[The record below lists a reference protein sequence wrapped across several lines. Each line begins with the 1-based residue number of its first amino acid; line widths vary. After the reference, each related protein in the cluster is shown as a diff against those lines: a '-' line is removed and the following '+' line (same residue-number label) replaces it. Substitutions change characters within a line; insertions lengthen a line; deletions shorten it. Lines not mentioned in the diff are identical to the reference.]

1 VPHPTLFFFKKR
13 ISNLISNS
21 IDSATNQRHNRT
33 VGKTRLTVVPHLR
46 KVAMGKF
53 ATSPFNALLQDAS
66 LAHADIG
73 PRQVTG
79 ANPVLSNDIV
89 HELRQP
95 LGVIDS
101 LAYYLELIA
110 TDDKSSGHLQRIRAM
125 VAKTNSILERAVEHE
140 ERSFEPEFVGS

>member
-1 VPHPTLFFFKKR
+1 
-13 ISNLISNS
+13 
-21 IDSATNQRHNRT
+21 
-33 VGKTRLTVVPHLR
+33 
-46 KVAMGKF
+46 MGKF
-53 ATSPFNALLQDAS
+53 AGSPFNALLQDAS
-66 LAHADIG
+66 LAHADA
-73 PRQVTG
+73 PSRLLTG
-79 ANPVLSNDIV
+79 ASPVFSNDLV